1 MLEIILEIAMIVAI
15 ISLQTFFG
23 YIGNKILGA
32 LLPVALV
39 IVYIYFIAQGQIQ
52 FSIIDIVLPIV
63 GLMALISIWEGGRK
77 TKLSQQKKKLQKTK
91 IQEK

>member
-1 MLEIILEIAMIVAI
+1 MLEVILEIVMIVAI

-32 LLPVALV
+32 LLPVALMV
-39 IVYIYFIAQGQIQ
+39 VYIYFIAQGQIH

-63 GLMALISIWEGGRK
+63 GLMALISIWAGGRK
-77 TKLSQQKKKLQKTK
+77 TKLRKTK
-91 IQEK
+91 VQEK